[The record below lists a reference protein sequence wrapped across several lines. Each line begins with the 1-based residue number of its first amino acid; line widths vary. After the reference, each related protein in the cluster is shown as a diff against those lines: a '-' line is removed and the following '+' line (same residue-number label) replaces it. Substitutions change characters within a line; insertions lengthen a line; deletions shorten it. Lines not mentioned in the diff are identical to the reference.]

1 MGYVNIFQKL
11 DKDIAEQLQELQ
23 IQQKELLEKKKNL
36 LNTKQEIQNF
46 LNSAQEVKKLVESE
60 PELLK
65 SLRTELGQIFVMNN
79 SPKLPRKQPE
89 NTTANLEKQ
98 PSPSLSQPSPS
109 LSPRKSINL
118 EEESIDDFNFVDAQ
132 GKNKSMNSEKFD

>member
-11 DKDIAEQLQELQ
+11 DKNIAEQLQELQ

-46 LNSAQEVKKLVESE
+46 LNSAQEIKKLVESE

-65 SLRTELGQIFVMNN
+65 SLRTELGQIFVMNS
-79 SPKLPRKQPE
+79 SPKLPRQQLE
-89 NTTANLEKQ
+89 NTTANLEKK
-98 PSPSLSQPSPS
+98 PSPS

-132 GKNKSMNSEKFD
+132 GNNKSMNSEKFD

>member
-65 SLRTELGQIFVMNN
+65 SLRTELGQIFVMNS

-89 NTTANLEKQ
+89 NTKANLEKK
-98 PSPSLSQPSPS
+98 PSPS

-118 EEESIDDFNFVDAQ
+118 EEESIDEFNFVDAQ
-132 GKNKSMNSEKFD
+132 GKNKSMKSENFD